1 MKKLVSV
8 VLGVALLGTAAAC
21 GDGSAPEADPSPS
34 AVTTPTASATT
45 TTTAPA
51 PPPKPAGPLT
61 GAQYQANLAKLD
73 QQIATDLR
81 GLTGARSADNLADAM
96 DTLAESLNSTA
107 AELAL
112 LKVQPNIAT
121 AHKTLQTKLRAA
133 ASSLTGPQSDN
144 VDTNAK
150 CGGVVYTSQNVQ
162 RKLATDLTGAIAPLG
177 RFGLKFGTTL
187 PDVGPEPADQRP
199 SNGDVLVRSGTR
211 GSGRLQVTN
220 GTAEDVAIA
229 IVTDGKPPSKPHLL
243 VYVQAKKTAT
253 ISRIGGKYHVYFKS
267 GTDWNP
273 KRRQFSAGCSFS
285 KFDEGFGRNEGW
297 KIDLQPTA
305 LGNASTSDVDAF

>member
-1 MKKLVSV
+1 MNKLVSV

-21 GDGSAPEADPSPS
+21 GDSSAPDADPSPS
-34 AVTTPTASATT
+34 AVTTTPTPS
-45 TTTAPA
+45 APA
-51 PPPKPAGPLT
+51 PPPPPPSKPAGPLT

-81 GLTGARSADNLADAM
+81 GLTGAKSADNLADAM
-96 DTLAESLNSTA
+96 DALAESLNSTA

-112 LKVQPNIAT
+112 LKVQPNIAA
-121 AHKTLQTKLRAA
+121 AHKTLQTRLRAA
-133 ASSLTGPQSDN
+133 ASSLTGPQSDD

-162 RKLATDLTGAIAPLG
+162 RKLRTDLTGAIAPLG

-187 PDVGPEPADQRP
+187 PNLGPEPAEQRP
-199 SNGDVLVRSGTR
+199 SNGDVLLRSGAR

-220 GTAEDVAIA
+220 GTTEDVAIA

-297 KIDLQPTA
+297 KIDLQPTV

>member
-21 GDGSAPEADPSPS
+21 GDGSAPEADPSTS
-34 AVTTPTASATT
+34 VVTTPTDTPTTSA
-45 TTTAPA
+45 PPP

-61 GAQYQANLAKLD
+61 GAEYQANLAKLD

-81 GLTGARSADNLADAM
+81 GLTGAKSADNLADAM

-121 AHKTLQTKLRAA
+121 AHRTLQTKLRAA
-133 ASSLTGPQSDN
+133 ASSLTGPQADD

-162 RKLATDLTGAIAPLG
+162 RKLTTDLTGAIAPLG

-187 PDVGPEPADQRP
+187 PEVGPKPADQRP
-199 SNGDVLVRSGTR
+199 SNGDVLVRSGAR

-220 GTAEDVAIA
+220 GTTEDVAIA

-253 ISRIGGKYHVYFKS
+253 INRIGGKYHVYFKS

-273 KRRQFSAGCSFS
+273 QRRQFSAGCSFS

-297 KIDLQPTA
+297 KIDLKPTI

>member
-21 GDGSAPEADPSPS
+21 GDGSAPEADPSTS
-34 AVTTPTASATT
+34 VVTTPTDPPTTSA
-45 TTTAPA
+45 PPP

-61 GAQYQANLAKLD
+61 GAEYQANLAKLD

-81 GLTGARSADNLADAM
+81 GLTGAKSADNLADAM

-121 AHKTLQTKLRAA
+121 AHRTLQTKLRAA
-133 ASSLTGPQSDN
+133 ASSLTGPQADD

-150 CGGVVYTSQNVQ
+150 CGGVVHTSQNVQ
-162 RKLATDLTGAIAPLG
+162 RKLTSDLTGAIAPLG

-187 PDVGPEPADQRP
+187 PEVGPEPADQRP
-199 SNGDVLVRSGTR
+199 SNGDVLVRSGAR

-220 GTAEDVAIA
+220 GTTEDVAIA

-253 ISRIGGKYHVYFKS
+253 INRIGGKYHVYFKS

-297 KIDLQPTA
+297 KIDLKPTI

>member
-1 MKKLVSV
+1 MNKLVSV
-8 VLGVALLGTAAAC
+8 VLGVALIGTAAAC
-21 GDGSAPEADPSPS
+21 GDTAAPDAETSPVATS
-34 AVTTPTASATT
+34 STT
-45 TTTAPA
+45 TTAAPA

-61 GAQYQANLAKLD
+61 GAQYQAQLTKLD
-73 QQIATDLR
+73 QQLATDVR
-81 GLTGARSADNLADAM
+81 GLTGAKSADNLADAM

-112 LKVQPNIAT
+112 LKVQPNIAA
-121 AHKTLQTKLRAA
+121 AHRTLQTRLRAA
-133 ASSLTGPQSDN
+133 AASLTGPQSDN

-150 CGGVVYTSQNVQ
+150 CGGVVYTSQTVQ
-162 RKLATDLTGAIAPLG
+162 RKLTADLTGAIAPLG

-187 PDVGPEPADQRP
+187 PDVGPAPTGQRP
-199 SNGDVLVRSGTR
+199 SNGDVLVRSGAR

-220 GTAEDVAIA
+220 GTAEDVAVS
-229 IVTDGKPPSKPHLL
+229 IVTDGKPPTAPHLM
-243 VYVQAKKTAT
+243 VYVQARKTAT
-253 ISRIGGKYHVYFKS
+253 INRIGGKYHVYFKS

-273 KRRQFSAGCSFS
+273 QRRQFSAGCTFS
-285 KFDEGFGRNEGW
+285 KFDDGFGRNEGW

>member
-1 MKKLVSV
+1 MNKLVSV

-21 GDGSAPEADPSPS
+21 GDGSAPEAETIRSV
-34 AVTTPTASATT
+34 VTTPTASAP
-45 TTTAPA
+45 APLPP
-51 PPPKPAGPLT
+51 PPPKPSGPLT
-61 GAQYQANLAKLD
+61 GAEYQANLAKVD

-81 GLTGARSADNLADAM
+81 GLTGAKSADNLADAM
-96 DTLAESLNSTA
+96 DVLAESLNSTA

-133 ASSLTGPQSDN
+133 ASSLTGPQADD
-144 VDTNAK
+144 VDTDAK
-150 CGGVVYTSQNVQ
+150 CGGVVYTSQTVQ
-162 RKLATDLTGAIAPLG
+162 RKLTTDLTGAVAPLG

-199 SNGDVLVRSGTR
+199 SNGDVLVRSGAR

-220 GTAEDVAIA
+220 GTTEDVAIA

-253 ISRIGGKYHVYFKS
+253 INRIGGKYHVYFKS

-285 KFDEGFGRNEGW
+285 KFDDGFGRNEGW
-297 KIDLQPTA
+297 KIDLQPTI

>member
-21 GDGSAPEADPSPS
+21 GDGSAPEADPSAV
-34 AVTTPTASATT
+34 AVTTPTASTT
-45 TTTAPA
+45 TTSAPA

-61 GAQYQANLAKLD
+61 GAEYQANLATID

-81 GLTGARSADNLADAM
+81 GLTGAKSADNLADAM
-96 DTLAESLNSTA
+96 DTLAELLNSTA
-107 AELAL
+107 AEQAL
-112 LKVQPNIAT
+112 LKVQPNIAA
-121 AHKTLQTKLRAA
+121 AHRTLQARLRAA
-133 ASSLTGPQSDN
+133 ASSLTGPQSDD

-162 RKLATDLTGAIAPLG
+162 RKLTADLTGAIAPLG

-187 PDVGPEPADQRP
+187 PDVGPEPAGQRP
-199 SNGDVLVRSGTR
+199 SNGDVLIRSGAR

-220 GTAEDVAIA
+220 GTTEDVAIS
-229 IVTDGKPPSKPHLL
+229 IVTDGKPPAAPHLM

-297 KIDLQPTA
+297 KIDLQPTI

>member
-21 GDGSAPEADPSPS
+21 GDGSAREADPGPS
-34 AVTTPTASATT
+34 AVTTPTASTT
-45 TTTAPA
+45 TTSAPP

-61 GAQYQANLAKLD
+61 GAQYQASLAKVD

-81 GLTGARSADNLADAM
+81 GLTGAKSGDNLADAM

-112 LKVQPNIAT
+112 LKVQPNVAA
-121 AHKTLQTKLRAA
+121 AHKTLQTRLRAA
-133 ASSLTGPQSDN
+133 AASLTGPQADD

-150 CGGVVYTSQNVQ
+150 CGGVVYTSQKVQ
-162 RKLATDLTGAIAPLG
+162 RKLTADLTGAIAPLR

-187 PDVGPEPADQRP
+187 PDLGPEPADQRP
-199 SNGDVLVRSGTR
+199 SNGDVLVRSGSR

-220 GTAEDVAIA
+220 GTTDDVAVA

-253 ISRIGGKYHVYFKS
+253 INRIGGKYHVFFKS

-273 KRRQFSAGCSFS
+273 KRRQFSAGCSFQ
-285 KFDEGFGRNEGW
+285 KFDDGFGRNEAW
-297 KIDLQPTA
+297 KIDLQPTL